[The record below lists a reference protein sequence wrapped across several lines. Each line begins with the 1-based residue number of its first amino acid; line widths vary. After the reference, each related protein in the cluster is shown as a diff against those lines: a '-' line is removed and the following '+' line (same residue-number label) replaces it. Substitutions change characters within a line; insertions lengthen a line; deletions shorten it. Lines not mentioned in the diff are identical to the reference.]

1 MFKSIL
7 VKLLGPSPATTVI
20 GAVVAA
26 LMVIE
31 EALKS
36 GEPVE
41 WMNIL
46 IAAGVAA
53 LGFKS
58 SDAKKS

>member
-1 MFKSIL
+1 MLKSIL
-7 VKLLGPSPATTVI
+7 AKLLGPSPATTVI
-20 GAVVAA
+20 GAIVAA
-26 LMVIE
+26 LMVIQ

-36 GEPVE
+36 GAPIDWV
-41 WMNIL
+41 NIL

-58 SDAKKS
+58 SDTSKS

>member
-7 VKLLGPSPATTVI
+7 AKLLGPSPATTVLGSAI
-20 GAVVAA
+20 AA
-26 LMVIE
+26 LMVIQ

-36 GEPVE
+36 GDANWP
-41 WMNIL
+41 NIVMAAL
-46 IAAGVAA
+46 IAA

-58 SDAKKS
+58 ADTKK